1 MIQTTYDRE
10 IECMKGFKRKL
21 IRCLGVFC
29 LGFGLAV
36 SASDVEKE
44 GRWAEEVV
52 DQLFD
57 GEPVWLL
64 TDSVRFLGLHVV
76 PESEQGGGLL
86 ILHGRGVH
94 PDWPQ
99 VVNPLRVALAE
110 AGWHTLSLQLPVL
123 ANGVPGTDYKALL
136 PEVRPRIEAGLKF
149 LERNTTGPWFV
160 VAHSMG
166 STMAV
171 HALTQIPPLPVK
183 GLVLIGLGSGQ
194 GGRGLDPDGTVFSR
208 LSLPVLDLFGEQDL
222 EGVIR
227 GAGTRAKLDHGFDYT
242 QVKLDGA
249 DHFFDGYETELIAV
263 VSGWLNQKLAE

>member
-1 MIQTTYDRE
+1 MDWS
-10 IECMKGFKRKL
+10 KRDF
-21 IRCLGVFC
+21 IRCLGVCF
-29 LGFGLAV
+29 LAFGLAV
-36 SASDVEKE
+36 SASDLEKE
-44 GRWAEEVV
+44 RRWAEEVV

-64 TDSVRFLGLHVV
+64 TDSVRFLSLHVV
-76 PESEQGGGLL
+76 PESGHGGGLL

-99 VVNPLRVALAE
+99 MVNPLRVALAE

-123 ANGVPGTDYKALL
+123 ANAVPGTDYKALL
-136 PEVRPRIEAGLKF
+136 PEVRPRIEAGLRF
-149 LERNTTGPWFV
+149 LERTTSGPWFV

-171 HALTQIPPLPVK
+171 HALTQMPPLPVT
-183 GLVLIGLGSGQ
+183 GLALIGLGSGQ
-194 GGRGLDPDGTVFSR
+194 GGDGLDPDGTVFSG
-208 LSLPVLDLFGEQDL
+208 LSVPVLDLFGEQDL

-227 GAGTRAKLDHGFDYT
+227 GAGARAKFDHRFDYT

-249 DHFFDGYETELIAV
+249 DHFFDGHETELIAV
-263 VSGWLNQKLAE
+263 VSGWLNRKLAQ

>member
-1 MIQTTYDRE
+1 M
-10 IECMKGFKRKL
+10 GWFKRDL

-29 LGFGLAV
+29 LGLGLAV

-44 GRWAEEVV
+44 GRWAEEGV

-76 PESEQGGGLL
+76 PESGHGGGLL

-123 ANGVPGTDYKALL
+123 ANGVPGPDYKALL
-136 PEVRPRIEAGLKF
+136 PEVRPRIEAGLQF
-149 LERNTTGPWFV
+149 LKRTAAGPWFV

-171 HALTQIPPLPVK
+171 HALTQTPPLPVK

-194 GGRGLDPDGTVFSR
+194 GGGGLDPDGTVFSR
-208 LSLPVLDLFGEQDL
+208 LSLPVLDLFGEQDF

-227 GAGTRAKLDHGFDYT
+227 GASVRAKFDHGFDYT
-242 QVKLDGA
+242 QIKVDNA
-249 DHFFDGYETELIAV
+249 DHFFDGYEMELVAG
-263 VSGWLNQKLAE
+263 VSGWLNQQLAQ

>member
-1 MIQTTYDRE
+1 M
-10 IECMKGFKRKL
+10 GWFKRDL

-29 LGFGLAV
+29 LGLGLAV

-64 TDSVRFLGLHVV
+64 TDSVRFLGLHVA
-76 PESEQGGGLL
+76 PESGHGGGLL

-123 ANGVPGTDYKALL
+123 ANGIPGRDYQALL

-149 LERNTTGPWFV
+149 LERTSAGPWFV

-183 GLVLIGLGSGQ
+183 GLALIGLGSGR
-194 GGRGLDPDGTVFSR
+194 GGDGLDADGTVFSR
-208 LSLPVLDLFGEQDL
+208 LSLPVLDLLGEQDL

-227 GAGTRAKLDHGFDYT
+227 GAGVRAAFDHGFDYT
-242 QVKLDGA
+242 QVKVDGA
-249 DHFFDGYETELIAV
+249 DHFFDGHETELIAV
-263 VSGWLNQKLAE
+263 VSDWLNQKLAQ

>member
-1 MIQTTYDRE
+1 M
-10 IECMKGFKRKL
+10 GWFKRDL

-29 LGFGLAV
+29 LGLGLAV

-76 PESEQGGGLL
+76 PESGHGGGLL

-123 ANGVPGTDYKALL
+123 ANGVPGPDYKALFPKYDL
-136 PEVRPRIEAGLKF
+136 ASKRASSFSNGRPQVLGL
-149 LERNTTGPWFV
+149 
-160 VAHSMG
+160 S
-166 STMAV
+166 S
-171 HALTQIPPLPVK
+171 LTVWVQ
-183 GLVLIGLGSGQ
+183 
-194 GGRGLDPDGTVFSR
+194 RWRFMR
-208 LSLPVLDLFGEQDL
+208 
-222 EGVIR
+222 
-227 GAGTRAKLDHGFDYT
+227 
-242 QVKLDGA
+242 
-249 DHFFDGYETELIAV
+249 
-263 VSGWLNQKLAE
+263 